1 MGRRLLDVL
10 REALEGAPEVGT
22 VYQVVQL
29 SERGHPKDALVVHM
43 TDGSI
48 YHVQAREVLS

>member
-48 YHVQAREVLS
+48 HHVQAREVLS